1 MGLICFAWLMCMNNA
16 IKILAYI
23 RISQITGIFEGSLST
38 ICIPLNHEMDIRFS
52 FGGNSYA
59 VAAISVQ
66 PM

>member
-1 MGLICFAWLMCMNNA
+1 MNNA

-23 RISQITGIFEGSLST
+23 RIPQITGIFKGSLST

-52 FGGNSYA
+52 FGGNGYA